1 MLLGK
6 DYRQEIQI
14 VIDNTATINNIT
26 LINKKYKNL
35 SYNFN
40 TMRKLYSYLN
50 KSPLQFN
57 IEFFNESNDYLNNL
71 RKAYLNQNVQ
81 IN

>member
-26 LINKKYKNL
+26 LINKKYKN
-35 SYNFN
+35 F
-40 TMRKLYSYLN
+40 
-50 KSPLQFN
+50 
-57 IEFFNESNDYLNNL
+57 I
-71 RKAYLNQNVQ
+71 
-81 IN
+81 